1 MEFLS
6 ATILLLFV
14 IDPFGN
20 IPVFHSI
27 LNEFAPSKRV
37 RVIVRELLIAYGL
50 LILFLFAGQAILDH
64 LGLKQSTISIAGGI
78 ILFLIAIGM
87 VFPAH
92 GIKQTMPNEEDPFIV
107 PLAIP
112 LIAGPST
119 IAVLLLLVSQAP
131 DKKLIWLGA
140 LSTAW
145 VVSAVILIASTT
157 LHEKIGTR
165 GARAIERLIGMLL
178 IMMAVQM
185 FLDGVKSY
193 LSSPAINPN

>member
-6 ATILLLFV
+6 ATVLLLFV

-27 LNEFAPSKRV
+27 LNGFSPSKRARIV
-37 RVIVRELLIAYGL
+37 VRELLIAYGVL
-50 LILFLFAGQAILDH
+50 LLFLFAGEAILDY
-64 LGLKQSTISIAGGI
+64 LGLKQPTLSIAGGI
-78 ILFLIAIGM
+78 VLFLIAIGM
-87 VFPAH
+87 VFPEH
-92 GIKQTMPNEEDPFIV
+92 GIKPTMPNEEDPFIV

-131 DKKLIWLGA
+131 DKIPVWLGS

-145 VVSAVILIASTT
+145 AVSAVILIASTY
-157 LHEKIGTR
+157 LFEKIGSR
-165 GARAIERLIGMLL
+165 GAQAIERLIGMLL

-193 LSSPAINPN
+193 LGLAQK

>member
-6 ATILLLFV
+6 ATVLLLFV

-27 LNEFAPSKRV
+27 LNEFSPSQRA
-37 RVIVRELLIAYGL
+37 RVIVRELLIAYGI
-50 LILFLFAGQAILDH
+50 LILFLFAGQVILDY
-64 LGLKQSTISIAGGI
+64 LGLKQPTISIAGGI
-78 ILFLIAIGM
+78 VLFLIAMGM

-92 GIKQTMPNEEDPFIV
+92 GIKQTLPNEEDPFIV
-107 PLAIP
+107 PLAMP
-112 LIAGPST
+112 LLAGPST

-131 DKKLIWLGA
+131 EKLFVWLGA
-140 LSTAW
+140 LSAAW
-145 VVSAVILIASTT
+145 AISAVILIASTY
-157 LHEKIGTR
+157 LYEKLGAR

-193 LSSPAINPN
+193 LSSPPITAG

>member
-6 ATILLLFV
+6 ATVLLLFV

-20 IPVFHSI
+20 IPVFHAI
-27 LNEFAPSKRV
+27 LNEFSPSQRA
-37 RVIVRELLIAYGL
+37 RVIVRELLIAYGI
-50 LILFLFAGQAILDH
+50 LILFLFAGQVILDY
-64 LGLKQSTISIAGGI
+64 LGLKQPTISIAGGI
-78 ILFLIAIGM
+78 VLFLIAMGM

-92 GIKQTMPNEEDPFIV
+92 GIKQTLPNEEDPFIV
-107 PLAIP
+107 PLAMP
-112 LIAGPST
+112 LLAGPST

-131 DKKLIWLGA
+131 QKLFVWLGA
-140 LSTAW
+140 LSAAW
-145 VVSAVILIASTT
+145 AISAVILIASTY
-157 LHEKIGTR
+157 LYEKLGAR

-193 LSSPAINPN
+193 MSSTPITAG

>member
-6 ATILLLFV
+6 ATILLVFV
-14 IDPFGN
+14 IDPLGN
-20 IPVFHSI
+20 IPVFHAI
-27 LNEFAPSKRV
+27 LNVFSPTQRA

-50 LILFLFAGQAILDH
+50 LVLVLFAGQAILDY
-64 LGLKQSTISIAGGI
+64 LGLKQPTLSIAGGI

-92 GIKQTMPNEEDPFIV
+92 GIKPIAPNEEDPFIV

-119 IAVLLLLVSQAP
+119 VAVLLLLVSQAP
-131 DKKLIWLGA
+131 DKRLVWLGA
-140 LSTAW
+140 LSSAW
-145 VVSAVILIASTT
+145 AVSAVILISSNY
-157 LHEKIGTR
+157 LYGKIGNR

-193 LSSPAINPN
+193 LGMVQ